1 MIIGLAHITVAT
13 DNLNDLSEYLENGYN
28 IIAEEKN
35 LRNDVQKKKFLSNDL
50 ATHDLYILD
59 KAGEPR
65 VELIRYSE
73 TKNTSCIKQQ
83 QKALTLQTRNLKK
96 DLALLEKLTSSNAQ
110 GDTVN
115 INSPIAS
122 LRASVTLQAMENTN
136 EDSDNNEHYLNSKGG
151 VCIALIVRN
160 LAAFCEQ
167 RVARDI
173 DRTEIFTTEINQ
185 KKVNVVLLKTYGG
198 FFIELYEF
206 AK

>member
-35 LRNDVQKKKFLSNDL
+35 LKNDVQKKKFLSKDL

-59 KAGEPR
+59 KEGEPR
-65 VELIRYSE
+65 VELIQYSE
-73 TKNTSCIKQQ
+73 TKNTSYIKQQ
-83 QKALTLQTRNLKK
+83 QNALTLQSRNQKK
-96 DLALLEKLTSSNAQ
+96 DLALLEKLISSSAEGN
-110 GDTVN
+110 TVQ

-122 LRASVTLQAMENTN
+122 LRASITLEAMQNS
-136 EDSDNNEHYLNSKGG
+136 DSYEHYLNSKGG

-167 RVARDI
+167 RVAKDI
-173 DRTEIFTTEINQ
+173 DKTEIFATEINQ
-185 KKVNVVLLKTYGG
+185 KKVNVVLFKTYGG

>member
-1 MIIGLAHITVAT
+1 LIIGLAHITVAT

-35 LRNDVQKKKFLSNDL
+35 LKNDVQKKKFLSKDL

-59 KAGEPR
+59 KEGEPR
-65 VELIRYSE
+65 VELIQYSE
-73 TKNTSCIKQQ
+73 TKNTSYIKQQ
-83 QKALTLQTRNLKK
+83 QKALTLQSRNQKK
-96 DLALLEKLTSSNAQ
+96 DLALLEKLISSSAEGNTLQ
-110 GDTVN
+110 V
-115 INSPIAS
+115 NSPIAS
-122 LRASVTLQAMENTN
+122 LRASITLEAMQNS
-136 EDSDNNEHYLNSKGG
+136 DSNEHYLNSKGG

-160 LAAFCEQ
+160 LAALCEQ
-167 RVARDI
+167 RVAKDI
-173 DRTEIFTTEINQ
+173 DKTEIFATEINQ